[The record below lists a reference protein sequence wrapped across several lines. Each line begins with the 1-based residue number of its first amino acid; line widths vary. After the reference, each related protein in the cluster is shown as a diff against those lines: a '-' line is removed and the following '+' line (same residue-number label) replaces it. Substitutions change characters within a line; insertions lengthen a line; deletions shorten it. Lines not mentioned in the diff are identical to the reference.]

1 VAKLH
6 VTKTNNNLSGAID
19 IKEENDEAIKE
30 AASGG
35 EELSQ
40 TTLYINNGIVE
51 PIIDNNAGK
60 RNDTADAVQG
70 DLSGQV
76 DAFSDGPTENQGG
89 DVAHHTASS
98 NQNKSGSWWRIERE
112 EIEGQSNINISDVSL
127 SLVDGQNSRKVHS
140 RTVDEGEDM
149 IQDPIQKRHIIQ
161 VPSLVEC
168 LGREGLTK
176 LQQANQ
182 EQTHTRKYKVKD
194 DSTTK
199 KRKRMTKEGKVE
211 LAANGPGA
219 TGKLSGADESARQGP

>member
-6 VTKTNNNLSGAID
+6 VADTNNNLSGAID
-19 IKEENDEAIKE
+19 IEEENDEAIKE

-40 TTLYINNGIVE
+40 TTLYMNNGIVE
-51 PIIDNNAGK
+51 PIVDNNAGK
-60 RNDTADAVQG
+60 RNDTADAIQG
-70 DLSGQV
+70 ALSGQV

-98 NQNKSGSWWRIERE
+98 NQNKSGSWRRIERE
-112 EIEGQSNINISDVSL
+112 ETEKD
-127 SLVDGQNSRKVHS
+127 
-140 RTVDEGEDM
+140 
-149 IQDPIQKRHIIQ
+149 
-161 VPSLVEC
+161 
-168 LGREGLTK
+168 
-176 LQQANQ
+176 
-182 EQTHTRKYKVKD
+182 KVKD

-211 LAANGPGA
+211 LAATGPGA